1 MKPIGPIPPAFAG
14 QQGELTIGGVTV
26 SALAEVAGQTPFY
39 AYDLDLAARQ
49 VARFR
54 AAMPNSIDLH
64 YAVKANPHPSVIKHL
79 MTLTDGLDMASGGEL
94 ARVRDCGADMEHVS
108 FAGPGKRDAEIELAL
123 TLGATL
129 NLESE
134 HEAASALMIA
144 ERLGVTPRL
153 AVRVNP
159 DFELKGSGMSM
170 GGGAKPFGV
179 DAERV
184 PALVRILLDR
194 GADWRGFHIYSGSQS
209 LDAAAIAECQR
220 ASLALAADLA
230 NAIGEAPPTVNL
242 GGGFGIPYTA
252 NDSALDVEAV
262 GSALDSEL
270 GRRDGVLK
278 DTRFMIELG
287 RWLIG
292 EAGVYVA
299 RILDRKVS
307 KGEIFLVTDGGM
319 HHHLAASGNFGM
331 VMKRNYPVAIATQMG
346 VEASETATIVGPL
359 CTPLD
364 RLAADMAVPRAEI
377 GDLVAVFAS
386 GAYGLSASPTGFLSH
401 PNAVEIVV
409 EDEKVTF

>member
-14 QQGELTIGGVTV
+14 QEGELTIGGLCV
-26 SALAEVAGQTPFY
+26 SALAEAAGQTPFY
-39 AYDLDLAARQ
+39 VYDLNLASAQ
-49 VARFR
+49 VTRFR
-54 AAMPNSIDLH
+54 AAMPDGIDLH
-64 YAVKANPHPSVIKHL
+64 YAVKANPHPLVIKHFIKI
-79 MTLTDGLDMASGGEL
+79 TDGLDMASGGEL
-94 ARVRDCGADMEHVS
+94 ARVRDCGADMDHVS
-108 FAGPGKRDAEIELAL
+108 FAGPGKRNAEIELAL
-123 TLGATL
+123 TLGATI

-134 HEAASALMIA
+134 HEATRALASAQ
-144 ERLGVTPRL
+144 RLGVTPRL

-184 PALVRILLDR
+184 PALVRVLLAG

-209 LDAAAIAECQR
+209 LDAAAISECQR

-230 NAIGEAPPTVNL
+230 NAIGEAPATINL

-262 GSALDSEL
+262 GSALDAAL
-270 GRRDGVLK
+270 ARRDGVLK

-299 RILDRKVS
+299 RILDRKLS

-331 VMKRNYPVAIATQMG
+331 VMKRNYPVAIASQMG
-346 VEASETATIVGPL
+346 AEAGETATIVGPL

-364 RLAADMAVPRAEI
+364 RLAADIAVPHTEI

-386 GAYGLSASPTGFLSH
+386 GAYGLSSSPVNFLSH
-401 PNAVEIVV
+401 PSALEIVV
-409 EDEKVTF
+409 EDGKITT